1 MSADHH
7 QSPVAEARRLFA
19 ADKPSE
25 AEALLRE
32 CVQQNPACKAAL
44 RDFLVAEQRIP
55 EAVELV
61 HGSTDAVDRALA
73 AHVSGDFAAAA
84 EACRQALAND
94 PEDAAALLYL
104 ARAVHNL
111 GDHRT
116 ALDAL
121 RRAVERRPDYAEAWY
136 ALAHAQRASGEL
148 EGAVGAYEKALALSP
163 GLRQARL
170 NLGITRFNM
179 DDAHGALAC
188 FEGLLARR
196 PDDIEALVHSG
207 LTLQLAGD
215 LAAARSRLEKAVSAH
230 PDHPLGHRY
239 LAAVCSEE
247 GDDEAA
253 VEHLE
258 RALSLAPD
266 DPDLYA
272 ELAGIHELSNR
283 LDDMAGVVERG
294 LELAPQHPQL
304 VIESARLERR
314 RGNPQAA
321 LQQLQRIDPNGL
333 PPRAAQ
339 QFFHEAALSLDRIG
353 EADQAMQTIAVANR
367 IKAGEP
373 RASGIDRTAAFERI
387 ERIGQWAAGAAA
399 SSDDPDGWAGEDVC
413 FIIGFPRSGTT
424 LLDTMLDA
432 HEQAVSIEEKPTLEP
447 IIDQVAERHGY
458 PEGIDR
464 LGAGELTSLREAYR
478 ANLARFLPKD
488 HGARIVIDKMPLRI
502 LDAAFIRRLLPRARF
517 ILALRHP
524 CDLVVSNYMQLFDA
538 TETLIHTTSLEG
550 TVRLYDA
557 VMTAWRSIEPLVAGH
572 SARLRYEDLVADPQ
586 AELRR
591 MCEFLDLPWDPSLVE
606 TRKRIENR
614 GRIRTPSYQQVSEDV
629 YQRSA
634 GRWRRYRRHLE
645 PFMPTLEK
653 HAAALGYSIE

>member
-7 QSPVAEARRLFA
+7 QAPVAEARRLFA
-19 ADKPSE
+19 EGKPAP
-25 AEALLRE
+25 AESLLRE
-32 CVQQNPACKAAL
+32 RMQQSPACKAAL

-55 EAVELV
+55 EAVELIR
-61 HGSTDAVDRALA
+61 GSTEAVDRALA
-73 AHVSGDFAAAA
+73 AHVAGDFAAAA

-94 PEDAAALLYL
+94 PDDAAALLYL

-111 GDHRT
+111 GDQKA

-121 RRAVERRPDYAEAWY
+121 RHAVELRPGFAEAWY
-136 ALAHAQRASGEL
+136 ARAHARRASGDL
-148 EGAVGAYEKALALSP
+148 EGAVHDYEKALALSP

-188 FEGLLARR
+188 FEDLLARR

-215 LAAARSRLEKAVSAH
+215 LAAARSRLEKAVNAH

-247 GDDEAA
+247 GDDQAA

-258 RALSLAPD
+258 KALDLAPD
-266 DPDLYA
+266 DADLYA

-373 RASGIDRTAAFERI
+373 RAAGIDRTAAFERI
-387 ERIGQWAAGAAA
+387 ERIGQWAAGASAWQEG
-399 SSDDPDGWAGEDVC
+399 PDGWAGEDVC

-447 IIDQVAERHGY
+447 VIDQVAESHGY

-464 LGAGELTSLREAYR
+464 LTAGELASLREAYR
-478 ANLARFLPKD
+478 ANLARFLPRD

-538 TETLIHTTSLEG
+538 TETLIHTTTLEG

-557 VMTAWRSIEPLVAGH
+557 VMTAWRSIEPLVDGGV
-572 SARLRYEDLVADPQ
+572 ARLRYEDLVADPQ

-591 MCEFLDLPWDPSLVE
+591 MCEFLGLPWDPSLVE

-653 HAAALGYSIE
+653 HAAALGYSTE